1 MTNPAL
7 HTVMSLHFLHTLYSS
22 NAVGDSYFFPYS
34 VAGDMNCLG
43 SIMHRTNESRGVSA
57 WRCNTCP
64 NREAVRGDLCCS
76 LVLLSISLML
86 SSDTQR
92 LSVKAVTLSNNCCLL
107 GRSIAD
113 SVAILPDRTWVEGSA
128 RIEIPNPF
136 PLTFSRKSGKYLLNV
151 PRNSGG
157 LGYDSLGSV

>member
-1 MTNPAL
+1 
-7 HTVMSLHFLHTLYSS
+7 
-22 NAVGDSYFFPYS
+22 
-34 VAGDMNCLG
+34 
-43 SIMHRTNESRGVSA
+43 
-57 WRCNTCP
+57 
-64 NREAVRGDLCCS
+64 
-76 LVLLSISLML
+76 ML

-157 LGYDSLGSV
+157 LGSKITDGIHDILPKCSTLGVREFFILQCYISLSLYCNMSTCIHK